1 MENEK
6 SKEIF
11 KRAALTALY
20 NARNGQETLDN
31 EVITGMDRL
40 IIQAGL
46 SSQKMNRQ
54 VKVLIPHTLP
64 AGLRYNLD
72 EALKE
77 FDYDGTVNSVSGDPD
92 YL

>member
-11 KRAALTALY
+11 KRAALTAL
-20 NARNGQETLDN
+20 NSVKNGQETLDN

-40 IIQAGL
+40 ITQAGL
-46 SSQKMNRQ
+46 SSQKMNKQ

-64 AGLRYNLD
+64 SALRYNVY

-77 FDYDGTVNSVSGDPD
+77 MDYDGVVNSVSEHEE

>member
-6 SKEIF
+6 SKEIS
-11 KRAALTALY
+11 KRAALNALY
-20 NARNGQETLDN
+20 DARNGQKTLDN
-31 EVITGMDRL
+31 EVITGINRL
-40 IIQAGL
+40 ITDAGL
-46 SSQKMNRQ
+46 SSPRMDRQ

-77 FDYDGTVNSVSGDPD
+77 FDYDGAINSVSGGPD

>member
-6 SKEIF
+6 SKEIS
-11 KRAALTALY
+11 KRAALNALY
-20 NARNGQETLDN
+20 DARNGQKTLDN
-31 EVITGMDRL
+31 EVITGINTL
-40 IIQAGL
+40 IKDAGL

-64 AGLRYNLD
+64 VGVRYQLD
-72 EALKE
+72 EDLKK
-77 FDYDGTVNSVSGDPD
+77 FDYDGIVNAISNNPD